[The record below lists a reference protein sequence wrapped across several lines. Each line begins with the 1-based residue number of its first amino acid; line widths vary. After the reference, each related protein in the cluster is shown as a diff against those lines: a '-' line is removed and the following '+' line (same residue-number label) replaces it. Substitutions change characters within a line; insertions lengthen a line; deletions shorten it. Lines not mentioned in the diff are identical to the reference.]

1 MFSWRNSNQ
10 LSCDCYSLDTLRLS
24 LWIKFSTPD
33 PQTDPLTVS
42 QRQVWEHLGHF
53 GFFCRRLPLDC
64 NRIPAVLWL
73 GNSFKMAHMQC
84 EKPALCGITYFDDL
98 WKKIHK
104 IKFGLETTDQTHTH
118 SHTHMDL
125 YSMRTHTLTIC
136 GTLRHS
142 FTPPSL
148 SHTCIHTNL
157 HSLIWADSGNRSSEL
172 ARGPGRGG
180 GVEGGW
186 EGDQREDENS
196 RLAEKKQKKKK
207 ERRKESF
214 EREEKRKENFL
225 CSWALRIQERDEI
238 WNPSI

>member
-1 MFSWRNSNQ
+1 MWKASPLWNHLLWWSLKKKRN
-10 LSCDCYSLDTLRLS
+10 
-24 LWIKFSTPD
+24 
-33 PQTDPLTVS
+33 PQNKV
-42 QRQVWEHLGHF
+42 
-53 GFFCRRLPLDC
+53 
-64 NRIPAVLWL
+64 WL
-73 GNSFKMAHMQC
+73 GNHRSN
-84 EKPALCGITYFDDL
+84 
-98 WKKIHK
+98 
-104 IKFGLETTDQTHTH
+104 THTH
-118 SHTHMDL
+118 THTHMDS

-196 RLAEKKQKKKK
+196 RLAEKKQQKKK

-225 CSWALRIQERDEI
+225 CCWALRIQEREEI